1 MNFFVDKSLPTFLI
15 ISLDKIVV
23 GILVILHVYLMA
35 SYVFGYLAFKKDCTK
50 ERLCQFTWPLVVLES
65 ATLPHR
71 EVTLKREI
79 RPDIDL
85 IEESS
90 TIDSNRFAV

>member
-1 MNFFVDKSLPTFLI
+1 MPLAILLSR
-15 ISLDKIVV
+15 KIVP
-23 GILVILHVYLMA
+23 
-35 SYVFGYLAFKKDCTK
+35 KK
-50 ERLCQFTWPLVVLES
+50 ERLCQFTRPLVVLES
-65 ATLPHR
+65 ATLPHQ

-90 TIDSNRFAV
+90 TIDYDRFAV